1 MAAQNENK
9 VAKILNTLPRNVQ
22 NSQRIISTY
31 TSGQEI
37 DLQLSLGGSYNK
49 NPIENPMP
57 QPFLG
62 IPFANSEMVPISYLG
77 TSNVTYK
84 EMRRSYENEQRPNAM
99 IVQEH
104 RITPRAT
111 NNPVFR
117 PATENIRSLRN
128 NRSEDTS
135 AIYVLDSTPPY
146 NQEEGNSI
154 VVPPKTIE
162 KRIATLSTSVPTPG
176 MTRSKG
182 IVLSSPENVIPE
194 SNYGQKPLK
203 KAKYCDNYGVILMDA
218 NYLLKT
224 MPSVTTSINEKQTE
238 GILYSFGKEKQVSI
252 VCLCHGMFFTPA
264 EFVKHNGGNEVDN
277 PMKYIKVITEEKI
290 NVVAESLVGFF

>member
-84 EMRRSYENEQRPNAM
+84 EMRRSYENEQRPNAT

-135 AIYVLDSTPPY
+135 AIYGMYLILSFLFFSNGVFFVVLFPFLLML
-146 NQEEGNSI
+146 I
-154 VVPPKTIE
+154 V
-162 KRIATLSTSVPTPG
+162 
-176 MTRSKG
+176 
-182 IVLSSPENVIPE
+182 
-194 SNYGQKPLK
+194 
-203 KAKYCDNYGVILMDA
+203 
-218 NYLLKT
+218 
-224 MPSVTTSINEKQTE
+224 PSLN
-238 GILYSFGKEKQVSI
+238 
-252 VCLCHGMFFTPA
+252 FTW
-264 EFVKHNGGNEVDN
+264 
-277 PMKYIKVITEEKI
+277 
-290 NVVAESLVGFF
+290 L

>member
-1 MAAQNENK
+1 M
-9 VAKILNTLPRNVQ
+9 L
-22 NSQRIISTY
+22 
-31 TSGQEI
+31 
-37 DLQLSLGGSYNK
+37 
-49 NPIENPMP
+49 

-84 EMRRSYENEQRPNAM
+84 EQEEIKILRIYENEQRQNAM
-99 IVQEH
+99 IIKEH

-117 PATENIRSLRN
+117 HAIENIRSHGN

-135 AIYVLDSTPPY
+135 RIYVEESTPPN
-146 NQEEGNSI
+146 NQ
-154 VVPPKTIE
+154 E
-162 KRIATLSTSVPTPG
+162 KRIATLSSTSVPTPG

-194 SNYGQKPLK
+194 GNYGEKPMK
-203 KAKYCDNYGVILMDA
+203 KAKYFDNYGVILMDA

-224 MPSVTTSINEKQTE
+224 MPSVTTSINGKQIE
-238 GILYSFGKEKQVSI
+238 GILYSFGKDKQVSI

-264 EFVKHNGGNEVDN
+264 EFVKHNGGEEVDN
-277 PMKYIKVITEEKI
+277 NPMKFIKVITEEKV
-290 NVVAESLVGFF
+290 NVVAESLVGHIFNHHI

>member
-1 MAAQNENK
+1 MAAPKGNV
-9 VAKILNTLPRNVQ
+9 VAKILSSLSRNKQ
-22 NSQRIISTY
+22 NSQNTELTY
-31 TSGQEI
+31 TSEQEI

-49 NPIENPMP
+49 NPNQNPMP

-84 EMRRSYENEQRPNAM
+84 VMRRMEEMRRSYENEQRQNAM
-99 IVQEH
+99 IIKEH

-111 NNPVFR
+111 NNSIFR
-117 PATENIRSLRN
+117 PATKNIRSHGN

-135 AIYVLDSTPPY
+135 EIYVLDSTPPY
-146 NQEEGNSI
+146 NQEEEGSSI

-162 KRIATLSTSVPTPG
+162 KRIATLSTSVSTPG
-176 MTRSKG
+176 MTRRKG

-194 SNYGQKPLK
+194 SIYGQKPLK
-203 KAKYCDNYGVILMDA
+203 KAKYCDNNGVILMDA

-224 MPSVTTSINEKQTE
+224 MPRVTTSIDGKQTE
-238 GILYSFGKEKQVSI
+238 GILYNFGKDKRVSI

-277 PMKYIKVITEEKI
+277 PMKYIK
-290 NVVAESLVGFF
+290 